1 MRQATKKRGRPR
13 IRGMDPYGEAMKLI
27 RQGLAIAIKGNGE
40 MSEYEWEIIS
50 MVYDILEEHD
60 PHALPGPVEAN

>member
-1 MRQATKKRGRPR
+1 
-13 IRGMDPYGEAMKLI
+13 MDPYGEAMKLI